1 MYIYIIQISGRYNG
15 IISTNSLI
23 KFMFSKILVPVDG
36 SDNSYR
42 ALDAALLLSEKLG
55 SKVTAV
61 HVMEDV
67 PVLHIESEKL
77 LRELLEAFKKEQE
90 LILEKCSKTARIKGL
105 TIDTILLRGNPGS
118 IILDFC
124 DKEKYDMIMMG
135 SRGMGKFKEL
145 VLGSVSSKV
154 VHHSRCPV
162 MLIR

>member
-1 MYIYIIQISGRYNG
+1 
-15 IISTNSLI
+15 
-23 KFMFSKILVPVDG
+23 MFSKILVPVDG

-55 SKVTAV
+55 SKVTAI

-77 LRELLEAFKKEQE
+77 LRELLDAYKKENQ
-90 LILEKCSKTARIKGL
+90 LILLKCSEIATKKGL
-105 TIDTILLRGNPGS
+105 TIHTKLLQGNPGS
-118 IILDFC
+118 TIPNFC
-124 DKEKYDMIMMG
+124 EKEKYDIIVMG

-154 VHHSRCPV
+154 LHHSSCPV
-162 MLIR
+162 MIIR